1 MVEGQ
6 VGTVGIT
13 GQEAQGIPAAAAVS
27 SRDRHQARRAEAR
40 SICRQ
45 HFAARD
51 LPMRFVDVDFDLG
64 GRTARIF
71 YSSESRIDHRGL
83 FRDLCR
89 DLRMR
94 VTMCRL
100 GPRDLAKRTGTCGP
114 CGRALCCKSF
124 LADFPPVAVKMVK
137 EQQFPLTPDRSAGMC
152 RRLKCCLTFERANG
166 VLTRGEC
173 GGCCL
178 PPISAGDALGEHG
191 SPGV

>member
-1 MVEGQ
+1 MRAYWRDEGQ
-6 VGTVGIT
+6 TETVRVPDR
-13 GQEAQGIPAAAAVS
+13 EAREHPAGPSLSPRA
-27 SRDRHQARRAEAR
+27 RHEARRAEVR
-40 SICRQ
+40 NICRQ

-51 LPMRFVDVDFDLG
+51 LPMRFMDVDFEPG
-64 GRTARIF
+64 GRTATIF
-71 YSSESRIDHRGL
+71 YTSESRVDYRAL

-114 CGRALCCKSF
+114 CGRVLCCKSF

-152 RRLKCCLTFERANG
+152 GRLKCCLTFEGARGTSARAG
-166 VLTRGEC
+166 C
-173 GGCCL
+173 GGCCR
-178 PPISAGDALGEHG
+178 PPVSAGDASGA
-191 SPGV
+191 

>member
-1 MVEGQ
+1 MDEGQ
-6 VGTVGIT
+6 TGTVRVPVR
-13 GQEAQGIPAAAAVS
+13 EARELPAGPPLS
-27 SRDRHQARRAEAR
+27 SRDRHEARRAEVR

-64 GRTARIF
+64 GRSARIF
-71 YSSESRIDHRGL
+71 YTSESRVDYRAL

-114 CGRALCCKSF
+114 CGRVLCCKSF
-124 LADFPPVAVKMVK
+124 LAAFTPVAVKMVK
-137 EQQFPLTPDRSAGMC
+137 AQQFPLTPDRSAGMC

-166 VLTRGEC
+166 AFTRGEC
-173 GGCCL
+173 GGCCR
-178 PPISAGDALGEHG
+178 PPMSAGDAFGEHG